1 MKILVIGNLASGK
14 STLCQKIASEHNIKH
29 LSLDEC
35 RKNAALKY
43 AHPNQV
49 ESAAQKELRLLL
61 NQESFVLESTA
72 TGHFWS
78 EILNQY
84 QKSFDA
90 IIRMEA
96 DFSTCKRRFGN
107 RQNYM
112 PARHFK
118 SDFEKSFWKIEESLE
133 RWGRYFFQQI
143 PRRISF
149 FKTGSEYKAIKYV

>member
-14 STLCQKIASEHNIKH
+14 TTLCQKIAAENNIVH

-61 NQESFVLESTA
+61 HQENFVLESTA
-72 TGHFWS
+72 TGHFWN

-84 QKSFDA
+84 RNDFDKIIYVLTTFEKSK
-90 IIRMEA
+90 
-96 DFSTCKRRFGN
+96 KRFTN
-107 RQNYM
+107 RKNYM

-118 SDFEKSFWKIEESLE
+118 SDFETSFWKIEEDLNN
-133 RWGRYFFQQI
+133 WGRYFFEQE

-149 FKTGSEYKAIKYV
+149 FKGGI

>member
-14 STLCQKIASEHNIKH
+14 TTLCQKIASEHNIKH

-61 NQESFVLESTA
+61 QQENWVLESTA
-72 TGHFWS
+72 TGHFWK

-84 QKSFDA
+84 RNNFEK
-90 IIRMEA
+90 IIRVLVTFEE
-96 DFSTCKRRFGN
+96 SKKRFTN
-107 RQNYM
+107 RKNYM

-118 SDFEKSFWKIEESLE
+118 SDFETSFWKIEEDLE
-133 RWGRYFFQQI
+133 SWEKYFLQQE
-143 PRRISF
+143 PKRISF
-149 FKTGSEYKAIKYV
+149 FKGGI